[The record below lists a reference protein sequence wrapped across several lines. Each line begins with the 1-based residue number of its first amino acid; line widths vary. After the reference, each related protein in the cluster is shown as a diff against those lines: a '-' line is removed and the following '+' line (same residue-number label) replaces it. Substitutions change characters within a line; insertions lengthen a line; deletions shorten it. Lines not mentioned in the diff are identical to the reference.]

1 MLNQGNRE
9 KTNDLEIIFTKGA
22 MRAATKALHR
32 GLGLGT
38 LIDQNTRGRDG
49 GEFVNFFG
57 LPVACSKAPAT
68 MMRYCRQNNLKSVII
83 YGTSI
88 READGKVCAYMELLP
103 KPFEDYASDEAVIQD
118 VMNISERYIRRYPE
132 QYLWLYKRFL
142 YIPREIS
149 PELKSRYPYYAK
161 VISDTFYTKKK
172 FTVPK

>member
-1 MLNQGNRE
+1 
-9 KTNDLEIIFTKGA
+9 
-22 MRAATKALHR
+22 
-32 GLGLGT
+32 
-38 LIDQNTRGRDG
+38 
-49 GEFVNFFG
+49 
-57 LPVACSKAPAT
+57 
-68 MMRYCRQNNLKSVII
+68 
-83 YGTSI
+83 
-88 READGKVCAYMELLP
+88 
-103 KPFEDYASDEAVIQD
+103 EDYASDEAVIQD